1 MRWDFTGNKNTRF
14 SNPELWKDMCE
25 KRYISDVLKDE
36 LIYRESLFG
45 HEDKIEWA
53 LMIITEGDDTHC
65 CLEAFVEGL
74 AYRHGG
80 VAWNYIGSAAVEKKT
95 NRYRIVRARPQ
106 PFSVE
111 DLIH

>member
-25 KRYISDVLKDE
+25 KRYIADVLKDE
-36 LIYRESLFG
+36 LIYKEGLWG
-45 HEDKIEWA
+45 YEDKIEWA
-53 LMIITEGDDTHC
+53 LMIITEGNDTHC

-80 VAWNYIGSAAVEKKT
+80 ASWNCVGNPTVEKKT
-95 NRYRIVRARPQ
+95 CMHPIVHAHPQ
-106 PFSVE
+106 PSSAAA
-111 DLIH
+111 LIH